1 MAGLRS
7 RVHSPRSNAVHS
19 AGRVVESDAAAGAQQ
34 ESKHPGSC
42 RPSGTPSKKFTQLK
56 TQPVLP
62 RIPLSDHRVD
72 LNTINVVLS
81 SAQSREKCLKIVQ
94 YVFKLAAY
102 LLLHFAGMFAL
113 ASRLQTWSKSV
124 SQARRY
130 FKFIRWMKHF
140 QDIGAANEDFNRWF
154 RKVLWFD
161 ILCNLAADICEDI
174 CSLERLGFLQ
184 AGTLPSET
192 EYWANFCQL
201 VLALVEIFVAI
212 VRRRRLHKMYAL
224 DPSVAL
230 GRRLT
235 MANLELSKF
244 VADVGKAFWDCELS
258 FASEFLFCVCG
269 LWAALVSTHK
279 FIIKA
284 LK

>member
-19 AGRVVESDAAAGAQQ
+19 AGAQQ

-161 ILCNLAADICEDI
+161 ILCNLAADISEDI

-192 EYWANFCQL
+192 EYWANFCQ
-201 VLALVEIFVAI
+201 
-212 VRRRRLHKMYAL
+212 L